1 MDTAEILRRVR
12 RVEIKTARLATEAM
26 SGAYHSVFKGRGM
39 DFEELREYVAGDDI
53 RTIDWNVT
61 ARIGRPFVK
70 LHREERDLTVI
81 LAVDISGSFEFGSG
95 EITKREFATELAAT
109 LAFAAGMNHDKVGLF
124 LFTADTELYLPPRKG
139 RRHTLRIIRELIGF
153 PAKRTGTDLAVALG
167 HLNRLVPRR
176 AVVFLATDFLHTL
189 GDSAKSAAAMKAL
202 TITNAHHDLVCL
214 HLHDARESTVPSA
227 GLLTLEDAETGE
239 LLEID
244 TRRPGVRERYTG
256 EAVRREGE
264 LRDAMRKGGIDLL
277 GLDINTDYAARLRR
291 FLDNRRRRR

>member
-39 DFEELREYVAGDDI
+39 DFEELREYVAGDDV

-70 LHREERDLTVI
+70 LHREERDLTII

-95 EITKREFATELAAT
+95 EKSKREFATEVAAT
-109 LAFAAGMNHDKVGLF
+109 LAFAAGQNQDKVGLF
-124 LFTADTELYLPPRKG
+124 LFTSDTELYLPPRKG
-139 RRHTLRIIRELIGF
+139 RGHTLRIIRELIGRS
-153 PAKRTGTDLAVALG
+153 AKRTGTDLATSLA

-189 GDSAKSAAAMKAL
+189 GDPAAGTASTKAL
-202 TITNAHHDLVCL
+202 GVTNARHDLVCL
-214 HLHDARESTVPSA
+214 HIHDGRESSLPAA

-239 LLEID
+239 LLELD
-244 TRRPGVRERYTG
+244 TRSAGIREKYTC
-256 EAVRREGE
+256 ESVRREGD

-277 GLDINTDYAARLRR
+277 SLDINADYAARLRR